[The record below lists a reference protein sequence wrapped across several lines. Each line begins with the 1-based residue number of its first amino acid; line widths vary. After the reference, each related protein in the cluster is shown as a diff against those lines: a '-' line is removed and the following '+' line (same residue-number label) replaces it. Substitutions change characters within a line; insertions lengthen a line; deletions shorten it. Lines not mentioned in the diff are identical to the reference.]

1 MAASRLQSEPASRAR
16 LEKELSKLPAQEIAA
31 RRMLVDSQGAAPHCG
46 AEPLDQPRLA
56 DDQAVSLRRAGERA
70 IAADQ
75 ADAEVRRCLRQQLR
89 GGVAEA
95 ALIEDEE
102 VEPGE
107 VRCDQGELLAQ
118 RRLRQAQ
125 CSRDGE
131 PADHTCKEHQRAKV
145 APTGK
150 IETGNTT
157 GEHRPR
163 IVRPTDHLLQELSA
177 KVTTPDRVAPF
188 TATFRSPRQPR
199 GSVCNDNV

>member
-16 LEKELSKLPAQEIAA
+16 LEDELRKLPAQKLAA
-31 RRMLVDSQGAAPHCG
+31 GRILSDSQGAAPHGG

-56 DDQAVSLRRAGERA
+56 DDQAISLRRAGERA

-75 ADAEVRRCLRQQLR
+75 ADADMRRCFRQQLR
-89 GGVAEA
+89 SGVAEA

-102 VEPGE
+102 VEAGE

-131 PADHTCKEHQRAKV
+131 PVGLDVEEHERAVV
-145 APTGK
+145 APAGE
-150 IETGNTT
+150 IEAGNTT
-157 GEHRPR
+157 GDHRPR
-163 IVRPTDHLLQELSA
+163 IVRPTIFCKSYL
-177 KVTTPDRVAPF
+177 R
-188 TATFRSPRQPR
+188 R
-199 GSVCNDNV
+199 